1 MVLNFTILIF
11 MSNTAN
17 YECWHSEYNKFLT
30 MIGMRFAFRIR
41 FTDVISIEQVNQ
53 RMN

>member
-1 MVLNFTILIF
+1 MVLNFTIWIF

-30 MIGMRFAFRIR
+30 MIGMRFAFQIR